1 MRVSNISVVGL
12 GKLGLCLANVLAYK
26 EFRVIGVDND
36 ENRIALLNKGK
47 SPIYEPGLQALL
59 KSNRSRLQVS
69 KGYNKAILSSD
80 VSFVVV
86 PTPSERSGQFSL
98 DYVKQAMGEIGAVL
112 KTKNSYHLVVL
123 TSTVMPQSMDRCVR
137 PILEENSGKL
147 CGRDFG
153 LCYNPEFIA
162 LGDVVKGL
170 LHPDFVLIG
179 QSDEKAGKALE
190 EIHRRICENEP
201 PIERMNFVNAEIAK
215 ISVNSFVT
223 MKMSFANSLAE
234 ICENVEGA
242 DADRITRAIG
252 KDKRIGPS
260 YLKGAL
266 GYGGPC
272 FPRDN
277 IAFASFARELG
288 VHANLAEATD
298 DVNRRQVHRIFR
310 ILERENVRPPMKIG
324 VLGLAYKPKTNVTEA
339 SQALLLAQRLA
350 TSGFEVWTYDPAL
363 KGKSLPIG
371 GLRMMPSAESCISGS
386 NVCIIATPWKIFSK
400 IKATSFSDKIV
411 IDCWRVLSD
420 KSINCAS
427 KYFAVGK
434 GYSIIPAIAA

>member
-1 MRVSNISVVGL
+1 LRVSNISVVGL

-26 EFRVIGVDND
+26 GFRVTGVDND
-36 ENRIALLNKGK
+36 ERKIALLNKGK
-47 SPIYEPGLQALL
+47 SPIYEPGLQILL
-59 KSNRSRLQVS
+59 KVNRPRLHVS
-69 KGYNKAILSSD
+69 SDYTKAILGSD
-80 VSFVVV
+80 VTFVIV
-86 PTPSERSGQFSL
+86 PTPSERTGQFSL
-98 DYVKQAMGEIGAVL
+98 DYVKQAMRKIGAVL
-112 KTKNSYHLVVL
+112 KLKNSYHLVVL
-123 TSTVMPQSMDRCVR
+123 TSTVMPRSMDRYVR
-137 PILEENSGKL
+137 PILEEKSDKL

-170 LHPDFVLIG
+170 LRPDFVLIG

-190 EIHRRICENEP
+190 GIQRRICENEP

-234 ICENVEGA
+234 VCENVEGA
-242 DADRITRAIG
+242 DVDRITTAIG
-252 KDKRIGPS
+252 KDKRIAPS
-260 YLKGAL
+260 YLRGAL

-277 IAFASFARELG
+277 IAFASFARDVG
-288 VHANLAEATD
+288 IHASLAEATD
-298 DVNRRQVHRIFR
+298 DVNRRQIHRIFK
-310 ILERENVRPPMKIG
+310 ILERENVKPPMKIG
-324 VLGLAYKPKTNVTEA
+324 VLGLTYKPKTNVTEA
-339 SQALLLAQRLA
+339 SQALELAQRLA
-350 TSGFEVWTYDPAL
+350 ESGFEVLTYDPAL
-363 KGKSLPIG
+363 KGNLLATG
-371 GLRMMPSAESCISGS
+371 GLRMTSDAESCVSSS
-386 NVCIIATPWKIFSK
+386 NVCIIATPWDIFSK
-400 IKATSFSDKIV
+400 IKASSFSDKIV
-411 IDCWRVLSD
+411 IDCWRVLSN